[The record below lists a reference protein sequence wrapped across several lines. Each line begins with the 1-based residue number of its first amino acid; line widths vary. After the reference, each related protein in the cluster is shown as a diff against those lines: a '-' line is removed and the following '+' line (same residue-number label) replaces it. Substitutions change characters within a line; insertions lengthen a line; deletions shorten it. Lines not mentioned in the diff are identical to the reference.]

1 MANVIVNIDQ
11 SGRDVEVRDIHDLSG
26 LVRRNIFFDGSDF
39 ALENRDVSYFIDVI
53 RGVNDMTAFQ

>member
-1 MANVIVNIDQ
+1 
-11 SGRDVEVRDIHDLSG
+11 

-53 RGVNDMTAFQ
+53 RWVNDMTAFQ